1 MNIKKNDVVKVIAG
15 NYKGKIGK
23 VLRVF
28 PERERVLVEGVNI
41 VKKHVRKSPK
51 YLQGGIIEMEAPIH
65 VSNVMLV
72 CPKCGQATRV
82 GHTKLVSSDGKKAKM
97 RVCKK
102 CGEMF

>member
-1 MNIKKNDVVKVIAG
+1 MNIKKNDTVKVIAG

-23 VLRVF
+23 VLKVF
-28 PERERVLVEGVNI
+28 REVERVLVEGVNI

-51 YLQGGIIEMEAPIH
+51 YPQGGIIEMEAPIH

-82 GHTKLVSSDGKKAKM
+82 GHATLTSADGKRSKM

>member
-1 MNIKKNDVVKVIAG
+1 MNVKKNDTVKVIAG

-23 VLRVF
+23 VLKVF
-28 PERERVLVEGVNI
+28 REEERVLVEGVNI
-41 VKKHVRKSPK
+41 VKKHVRKSPR
-51 YLQGGIIEMEAPIH
+51 YPQGGIIEMEAPIH
-65 VSNVMLV
+65 VSNVMLI

-82 GHTKLVSSDGKKAKM
+82 GHAKLVSADDKKSKM

>member
-1 MNIKKNDVVKVIAG
+1 MNIKKNDTVLVIAG

-23 VLRVF
+23 VLKVLR
-28 PERERVLVEGVNI
+28 EKERVLVEGVNI

-51 YLQGGIIEMEAPIH
+51 YPQGGIIEMEAPIH

-72 CPKCGQATRV
+72 CPKCGKATRV
-82 GHTKLVSSDGKKAKM
+82 GHTTLVSADGKRSKM

>member
-1 MNIKKNDVVKVIAG
+1 MNIKKNDIVQVIAG

-23 VLRVF
+23 VLKVLREKQRV
-28 PERERVLVEGVNI
+28 VIEGVNI

-51 YLQGGIIEMEAPIH
+51 YPQGGIIEIESPIH

-72 CPKCGQATRV
+72 CPKCGKATRV
-82 GHTKLVSSDGKKAKM
+82 GHARLASADGKKSKM